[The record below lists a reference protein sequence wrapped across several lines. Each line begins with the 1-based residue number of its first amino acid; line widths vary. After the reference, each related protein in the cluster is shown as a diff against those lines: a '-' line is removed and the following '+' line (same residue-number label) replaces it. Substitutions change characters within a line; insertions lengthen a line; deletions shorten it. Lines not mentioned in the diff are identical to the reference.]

1 MNSIKRGTIWYVKS
15 CNEYEEYYEGMTFGT
30 SLILVTAFYNYNTD
44 NKITYFKIDHRK
56 SQYSL
61 EIEINNITKYI
72 HLDKLYTGDAKCLDY
87 YVKQLEFTTFRK
99 LLTIASKISRKQ
111 AVNSQKNIEKFGI
124 TVYITENE
132 DVKLTKSNK
141 IKLSKRAKEDI
152 IYNSKTDEDIKILC
166 EKYNI
171 YPIKAIKEIRNRLI
185 YQHKQNEG

>member
-1 MNSIKRGTIWYVKS
+1 M
-15 CNEYEEYYEGMTFGT
+15 
-30 SLILVTAFYNYNTD
+30 
-44 NKITYFKIDHRK
+44 
-56 SQYSL
+56 
-61 EIEINNITKYI
+61 
-72 HLDKLYTGDAKCLDY
+72 
-87 YVKQLEFTTFRK
+87 KQLEFTTFRK

-141 IKLSKRAKEDI
+141 IKLSKKAKEDI

-166 EKYNI
+166 EKYSI